1 MADSSRFDRGAQVL
15 EQLFGFRPT
24 SEQTTDDFA
33 RVTIENLFGDVWSR
47 PGLALRDRSL
57 ATVSA
62 LTVLGREAELR
73 QHLTGALR
81 MGITREQIR
90 ELMLQLA
97 HYGGWPVAVMGLRV
111 AADVFAAADKAS
123 EGQKSR

>member
-62 LTVLGREAELR
+62 LVVLGREAELR

-81 MGITREQIR
+81 VGITREQIR

-111 AADVFAAADKAS
+111 AGEVVAAADKAA

>member
-1 MADSSRFDRGAQVL
+1 MADSTRFDRGAEIL
-15 EQLFGFRPT
+15 DRLFGFRPT
-24 SEQTTDDFA
+24 AEQTTDDFA
-33 RVTIENLFGDVWSR
+33 RVTIEHLFGDVWAR

-57 ATVSA
+57 ATVVA

-73 QHLTGALR
+73 QHLGGALR
-81 MGITREQIR
+81 LGISAEQIR

-111 AADVFAAADKAS
+111 AGEVFAK
-123 EGQKSR
+123 KP

>member
-1 MADSSRFDRGAQVL
+1 MADSARFDRGAGVL
-15 EQLFGFRPT
+15 EQLFGYRLT

-33 RVTIENLFGDVWSR
+33 RLTVENLFGDVWSR

-81 MGITREQIR
+81 VGITREQIR

-111 AADVFAAADKAS
+111 AGEVFAAADKAS
-123 EGQKSR
+123 DGQNSR

>member
-1 MADSSRFDRGAQVL
+1 MADSTRFDRGAQVL

-24 SEQTTDDFA
+24 AEQTTDDFA

-73 QHLTGALR
+73 QHL
-81 MGITREQIR
+81 MREQIR

-111 AADVFAAADKAS
+111 AGEVFAAADKAA